1 MFSFIIRPYRQDRPR
16 ILLSPCLLALL
27 FNSAMAAPLAIVNPS
42 FETDTPGTSG
52 ATAVLGATG
61 WTITTAGTT
70 GSGGAGDWFTTR
82 DGVTRSAVDPTAASD
97 ETNWLSSNRLAGDS
111 TSSSNPSR
119 IVQLIDISGD
129 SAMIDQGLG
138 AAVSLNFMYADN
150 DPADLGSV
158 NITFYS
164 DVAGT
169 TQIGSALS
177 TGTLARTASDGT
189 SPAPWEARNLSG
201 DVPAFARSLR
211 IEIVNSRTSGT
222 AGNTHYDAF
231 SGEIIDADSDGDGLP
246 DSYEWT
252 IINADPDDDI
262 TDLSHVAGPNDF
274 PFTTDFDGDGLSD
287 ADEYALGTDPLN
299 PDTDGDGLLDGGSIT
314 VTSADPRYSAFAAA
328 GIVFTDDGPERT
340 FYGEDHFG
348 TDPLNPDT
356 DFDGFNDG
364 TEVFFGSNPVDETS
378 LPGSEVAVVNPG
390 FEEPVVAVSTEGVPV
405 SGGTVTGWSVVTNE
419 MWVVDSLLTG
429 ANDPTSASEGFQFLT
444 SNRRAP
450 NPDAAA
456 STFGGNAA
464 VMSVRQDVDVSSFAS
479 EIDAGAR
486 TILVKF
492 DWFDNDPYDRGTV
505 NVRFLDD
512 VGTDLGRYRTNVT
525 LGNPNGWQTT
535 TFPVYPPA
543 GTRTV
548 RITLAADNRN
558 DAGNPSN
565 TGTVRNAHFD
575 NIVARLAYVD
585 SDGDGMA
592 DDWELANGL
601 DPSDPNDA
609 GELSIGGN
617 LTNLQEFLAG
627 TNPNLAD
634 TDGDGFNDDVEL
646 AAGTDPLDAAS
657 FPVAAPLEPLVVE
670 SAGFNLDGDFEVTVS
685 GLSTSHTYRLIRGTE
700 LTGFPDSVEEKLPA
714 GVSDV
719 FTDTAPPAGK
729 AFYRVELIPLLD

>member
-1 MFSFIIRPYRQDRPR
+1 MNSQMISSYRQDRPL
-16 ILLSPCLLALL
+16 ILLTPCLLALIL
-27 FNSAMAAPLAIVNPS
+27 NSAMAAPLSIANPS
-42 FETDTPGTSG
+42 FETDAPGVSG

-61 WTITTAGTT
+61 WTITTAGIT

-82 DGVTRSAVDPTAASD
+82 DGVTRSAVDPIAASD
-97 ETNWLSSNRLAGDS
+97 GTNWLSSNRLAGGS

-129 SAMIDQGLG
+129 SAVIDLG
-138 AAVSLNFMYADN
+138 ATVSLDFMYADN

-169 TQIGSALS
+169 TQIGSTLG
-177 TGTLARTASDGT
+177 TGTLVRTASDGT
-189 SPAPWEARNLSG
+189 SPAPWAVRNLSG

-211 IEIVNSRTSGT
+211 IEIVNSRTGGT
-222 AGNTHYDAF
+222 AGNTHYDSF
-231 SGEIIDADSDGDGLP
+231 SGEIIAADSDGDGLP

-287 ADEYALGTDPLN
+287 ADEYALGTNPLN
-299 PDTDGDGLLDGGSIT
+299 PDTDGDGLLDGVETNTGTYQSPSDT
-314 VTSADPRYSAFAAA
+314 
-328 GIVFTDDGPERT
+328 
-340 FYGEDHFG
+340 G
-348 TDPLNPDT
+348 TDPLNSDT
-356 DFDGFNDG
+356 DSDGFNDG
-364 TEVFFGSNPVDETS
+364 TEVFFGSNPGDDTS
-378 LPGSEVAVVNPG
+378 LPGSEVVVVNPG

-405 SGGTVTGWSVVTNE
+405 SGGTVTGWSVATNE
-419 MWVVDSLLTG
+419 MWVIDSLTTG
-429 ANDPTSASEGFQFLT
+429 ANDPTFASEGNQFLT
-444 SNRRAP
+444 SNRLAP

-464 VMSVRQDVDVSSFAS
+464 IMSARQDVDVSSFAAA
-479 EIDAGAR
+479 IDAGAR

-505 NVRFLDD
+505 NVRFLDG

-535 TFPVYPPA
+535 AFPVYPPA
-543 GTRTV
+543 GTRTI

-558 DAGNPSN
+558 DAGNPSG
-565 TGTVRNAHFD
+565 TGSVRNAHFD
-575 NIVARLAYVD
+575 NIVARLAYLD

-601 DPSDPNDA
+601 DPTDDTDA
-609 GELSIGGN
+609 GIPSVGGN

-627 TNPNLAD
+627 TNPSLAD

-657 FPVAAPLEPLVVE
+657 FPVVTPLEPLVVE
-670 SAGFNLDGDFEVTVS
+670 SSGFNLEGDFEVTVS
-685 GLSTSHTYRLIRGTE
+685 GLSTSHTYRLVRGTE
-700 LTGFPDSVEEKLPA
+700 LTGFPDVIVEKVPA
-714 GVSDV
+714 AETDV
-719 FTDTAPPAGK
+719 FTDPTPPASK
-729 AFYRVELIPLLD
+729 AFYRVELVPTP